1 MQLKFFLIC
10 ICTLTLFSNTFPASG
25 QESKR
30 FSWNGAIKT
39 RMQGD
44 YQTGNQAAN
53 RFVYGFFL
61 NGTLRLTER
70 IDVIGR
76 LMSGNNRK
84 IASSGWL
91 NYSDLFVPKS
101 SLISWDVR
109 NLQIRRMYARLRL
122 NPSLTLIAGKQPLP
136 FFRPTQLIMDKDLAP
151 EGFIQQFLFKNNDK
165 SASWGLNLG
174 QLMINQL
181 ASPVKNLEQTYFFAA
196 QAVARFTQPSRSQ
209 ALAIAYYTVTRAD
222 SFFASQNLISPSPI
236 VAANSNRPNS
246 DQSGYLSEF
255 RLINLSAQYSQ
266 TLKGWPLTFNADYVF
281 NTGADDMQQGITGS
295 VMYGS
300 MEMVGGTRAGVQAF
314 FIEQDATFAPFSN
327 VDYTQ
332 TNSIGIGFLLG
343 RQIIEK
349 LAVDIALYTRKYDSP
364 TTLPLPVANNAWRTR
379 FRLVF
384 NLQLN

>member
-101 SLISWDVR
+101 SLISSICSVPTET
-109 NLQIRRMYARLRL
+109 LTIVGSTPAESC
-122 NPSLTLIAGKQPLP
+122 SL
-136 FFRPTQLIMDKDLAP
+136 
-151 EGFIQQFLFKNNDK
+151 
-165 SASWGLNLG
+165 
-174 QLMINQL
+174 
-181 ASPVKNLEQTYFFAA
+181 
-196 QAVARFTQPSRSQ
+196 
-209 ALAIAYYTVTRAD
+209 
-222 SFFASQNLISPSPI
+222 
-236 VAANSNRPNS
+236 
-246 DQSGYLSEF
+246 
-255 RLINLSAQYSQ
+255 
-266 TLKGWPLTFNADYVF
+266 
-281 NTGADDMQQGITGS
+281 S
-295 VMYGS
+295 V
-300 MEMVGGTRAGVQAF
+300 
-314 FIEQDATFAPFSN
+314 N
-327 VDYTQ
+327 C
-332 TNSIGIGFLLG
+332 
-343 RQIIEK
+343 
-349 LAVDIALYTRKYDSP
+349 
-364 TTLPLPVANNAWRTR
+364 
-379 FRLVF
+379 
-384 NLQLN
+384 